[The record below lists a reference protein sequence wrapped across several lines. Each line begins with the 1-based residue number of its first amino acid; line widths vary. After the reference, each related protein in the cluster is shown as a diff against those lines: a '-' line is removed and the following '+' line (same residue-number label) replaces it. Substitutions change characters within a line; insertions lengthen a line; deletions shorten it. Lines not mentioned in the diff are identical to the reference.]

1 VPEASQTRY
10 GRFGSNFHVVLSRE
24 TQVPPLRLFS
34 STGLLRVLMQ
44 EAKTY
49 RQYAA
54 ECRRMAK
61 TMKEVADRKALLQI
75 AEAWEKQAQEAER
88 LEKKS

>member
-1 VPEASQTRY
+1 MGNP
-10 GRFGSNFHVVLSRE
+10 GSAPAFIFLN
-24 TQVPPLRLFS
+24 
-34 STGLLRVLMQ
+34 RVLRTSML

-61 TMKEVADRKALLQI
+61 TMKEAADRKALLQI

>member
-1 VPEASQTRY
+1 
-10 GRFGSNFHVVLSRE
+10 
-24 TQVPPLRLFS
+24 
-34 STGLLRVLMQ
+34 MQ

-54 ECRRMAK
+54 ECLRMAK
-61 TMKEVADRKALLQI
+61 AMREAADRKALLQI

-88 LEKKS
+88 LERRY

>member
-1 VPEASQTRY
+1 
-10 GRFGSNFHVVLSRE
+10 
-24 TQVPPLRLFS
+24 
-34 STGLLRVLMQ
+34 MQ

-61 TMKEVADRKALLQI
+61 TMKEAADRKALLQI

-88 LEKKS
+88 LESKS

>member
-1 VPEASQTRY
+1 
-10 GRFGSNFHVVLSRE
+10 
-24 TQVPPLRLFS
+24 
-34 STGLLRVLMQ
+34 MQ

>member
-1 VPEASQTRY
+1 M
-10 GRFGSNFHVVLSRE
+10 L
-24 TQVPPLRLFS
+24 
-34 STGLLRVLMQ
+34 

-54 ECRRMAK
+54 ECRRMAN
-61 TMKEVADRKALLQI
+61 TMKEAADRKALLQI